1 MPVYS
6 SLIQWVGS
14 LGFVQLGGSSAAF
27 LCACLCGHTWRVAW
41 GWKVW
46 DGLTHKSGSWQA
58 GVPAFSFVW
67 LPQRASMDSFL
78 WWLQGCQEKQKRAGK
93 PQCSTIFQVS
103 SLSCLLMFYWP
114 QKVIWS
120 SPDPKHTELE
130 SIC

>member
-41 GWKVW
+41 GWKAW

-93 PQCSTIFQVS
+93 PQCSTI
-103 SLSCLLMFYWP
+103 
-114 QKVIWS
+114 
-120 SPDPKHTELE
+120 
-130 SIC
+130 